1 MEQTDDFSVAKLII
15 YPDSRFQVKVDASTT
30 KHLLIINGR
39 AKIKSD
45 KQTRFFEKGE
55 SILISD
61 KEAVEVGNP
70 ETRPLYI
77 IQIQM
82 IKGSEVKGQI
92 LQQPAQ

>member
-1 MEQTDDFSVAKLII
+1 
-15 YPDSRFQVKVDASTT
+15 

-61 KEAVEVGNP
+61 KEAVEVENP
-70 ETRPLYI
+70 GTRPLYI
-77 IQIQM
+77 IQVQM
-82 IKGSEVKGQI
+82 IVD
-92 LQQPAQ
+92 